1 LIMRKGNNIIGRPVF
16 AYDTGKKLDNRIAD
30 LIFDQDSN
38 QLLGFLIDEKGWFR
52 DAQVLPLENIHA
64 IGPDA
69 VIVPSAAAILRAKDS
84 TPMQAVLAHGLV
96 LKGSRIMT
104 TEGQGLG
111 TMVDL
116 YFDEQT
122 GAIEGYETSG
132 GLFADAYSGRSFIPA
147 PRTLSIGEDA
157 VFVPPE
163 TAGMMAEQVGGIKG
177 AVQTANQK
185 VQDAAQ
191 AAGEQVQVATATAQA
206 NLQIAGEKASE
217 TWSQAQRNADASI
230 ANAVVDPAKQRLFV
244 VGRVAETT
252 VSFPD
257 GRPLVLEGETVTPQ
271 QAEVAAEQNLLA
283 QLYRATGG
291 NVQEQAKAKFLTAV
305 DEQSQQIQ
313 IATDQSRQK
322 LQAVGQQAQ
331 DAIASQT
338 QALNQRTQNALSSHA
353 VEEAKG
359 RRVQRIVRTEA
370 GFIVA
375 APGQIVTERVIVQAR
390 EQRLEQALLLA
401 VGLSPQSAAQ
411 SQANAA
417 WTTTGDRVQATTQS
431 AERQLRQGSEQ
442 LQTGAQ
448 GLWEEIKDAVGQ
460 LRDRSTQAV
469 ETKRIKGAL
478 GRPTTRVILDR
489 QDNVILNT
497 GDLITNHAIDRARQA
512 DILDLLLDSV
522 YAGDP
527 QISRDELRVEE
538 AGEESLKAEPV

>member
-1 LIMRKGNNIIGRPVF
+1 
-16 AYDTGKKLDNRIAD
+16 
-30 LIFDQDSN
+30 
-38 QLLGFLIDEKGWFR
+38 
-52 DAQVLPLENIHA
+52 
-64 IGPDA
+64 
-69 VIVPSAAAILRAKDS
+69 
-84 TPMQAVLAHGLV
+84 
-96 LKGSRIMT
+96 
-104 TEGQGLG
+104 
-111 TMVDL
+111 
-116 YFDEQT
+116 
-122 GAIEGYETSG
+122 
-132 GLFADAYSGRSFIPA
+132 
-147 PRTLSIGEDA
+147 
-157 VFVPPE
+157 
-163 TAGMMAEQVGGIKG
+163 
-177 AVQTANQK
+177 
-185 VQDAAQ
+185 
-191 AAGEQVQVATATAQA
+191 
-206 NLQIAGEKASE
+206 
-217 TWSQAQRNADASI
+217 
-230 ANAVVDPAKQRLFV
+230 
-244 VGRVAETT
+244 
-252 VSFPD
+252 
-257 GRPLVLEGETVTPQ
+257 
-271 QAEVAAEQNLLA
+271 
-283 QLYRATGG
+283 
-291 NVQEQAKAKFLTAV
+291 
-305 DEQSQQIQ
+305 
-313 IATDQSRQK
+313 
-322 LQAVGQQAQ
+322 
-331 DAIASQT
+331 
-338 QALNQRTQNALSSHA
+338 
-353 VEEAKG
+353 
-359 RRVQRIVRTEA
+359 VQRIVRTEA